1 MNPADSSVLYATTYA
16 TATAKSGILKSVDAG
31 NTWKNDASS
40 SRVFSRLWVDLTA
53 SLVRDPANS
62 TTLYAGSSAGVFKS
76 LDLGKTWMV
85 VSAAFPT
92 AGRRRVLFD
101 PFSPNVVYAEAE
113 LKGLFKS
120 TDTGRSWKPIN
131 SGLPDISVRG
141 LAIDPTDSQIL
152 YVGTFKRGVFK
163 STNGGESWQPTGTK
177 E

>member
-1 MNPADSSVLYATTYA
+1 MD
-16 TATAKSGILKSVDAG
+16 GG
-31 NTWKNDASS
+31 EH
-40 SRVFSRLWVDLTA
+40 
-53 SLVRDPANS
+53 SLPDDWP
-62 TTLYAGSSAGVFKS
+62 
-76 LDLGKTWMV
+76 
-85 VSAAFPT
+85 P
-92 AGRRRVLFD
+92 RVLLD
-101 PFSPNVVYAEAE
+101 PFNPNVVYAEAE

-141 LAIDPTDSQIL
+141 LAIDPTDSRIL